1 MSANIRFLSIILL
14 AGLATAFWGRTATA
28 QDIGEALASGNVDLS
43 FRYRYEFVDQDG
55 VPDDANASTLRTRL
69 TYKSGDFRDFSLVLE
84 ADNITQIGND
94 NYNSTRN
101 GNTNRATVADP
112 DGTEFNQAYLA
123 YSGVSDSVFKLGRQH
138 INRDNQRFV
147 GGVGW
152 RQNEQ
157 TFDGIGI
164 TNKSFED
171 TQLDYAYVRNVNL
184 IFGPDSG
191 TPPGN
196 LDSKVHLLNAAYNGL
211 SLGRISGY
219 GYFMEFD
226 DAESLS
232 NRTFGARIAGSTNVL
247 DDAKLGYVA
256 EFAHQSDHGDN
267 PNDYSAN
274 YWVAE
279 ASLEFEKVT
288 GKVGYEVLEGDSAS
302 QGDAFMTPLAT
313 LHKFQGWADKF
324 LTTPPGGI
332 EDVYVA
338 VTANVLNSKLTF
350 VYHDFEAESGGGDYG
365 DEIDLSFSHKFGQRY
380 TGLLKYATYDAD
392 NFATDTDK
400 FWLMFTAS
408 F

>member
-69 TYKSGDFRDFSLVLE
+69 TYKSGDFRDFLLVLE

-123 YSGVSDSVFKLGRQH
+123 YSGVSDSVFKLGRQR

-164 TNKSFED
+164 INKSFED
-171 TQLDYAYVRNVNL
+171 TQLDYAYVRNVNR

-232 NRTFGARIAGSTNVL
+232 NRTFGARIVDAPPLSDPVSESST
-247 DDAKLGYVA
+247 
-256 EFAHQSDHGDN
+256 
-267 PNDYSAN
+267 
-274 YWVAE
+274 
-279 ASLEFEKVT
+279 
-288 GKVGYEVLEGDSAS
+288 
-302 QGDAFMTPLAT
+302 
-313 LHKFQGWADKF
+313 
-324 LTTPPGGI
+324 
-332 EDVYVA
+332 
-338 VTANVLNSKLTF
+338 
-350 VYHDFEAESGGGDYG
+350 
-365 DEIDLSFSHKFGQRY
+365 RR
-380 TGLLKYATYDAD
+380 
-392 NFATDTDK
+392 
-400 FWLMFTAS
+400 
-408 F
+408 